1 MLPRQEIS
9 QDDSFQTLCLPATLE
24 SVAPLS
30 KFIVDRALSAGVLQK
45 RLFELELVL
54 EELLTNAAI
63 HAYRQEDRADSW
75 IKVGIDCTRPDRL
88 QIRVDDAGAPFDI
101 MAHPTPEVTSA
112 LEDRQVGGLGVHLV
126 RQIAVNARY
135 EIMGGNVNRFSFELP
150 AT

>member
-54 EELLTNAAI
+54 AEL
-63 HAYRQEDRADSW
+63 
-75 IKVGIDCTRPDRL
+75 
-88 QIRVDDAGAPFDI
+88 
-101 MAHPTPEVTSA
+101 
-112 LEDRQVGGLGVHLV
+112 
-126 RQIAVNARY
+126 
-135 EIMGGNVNRFSFELP
+135 
-150 AT
+150 